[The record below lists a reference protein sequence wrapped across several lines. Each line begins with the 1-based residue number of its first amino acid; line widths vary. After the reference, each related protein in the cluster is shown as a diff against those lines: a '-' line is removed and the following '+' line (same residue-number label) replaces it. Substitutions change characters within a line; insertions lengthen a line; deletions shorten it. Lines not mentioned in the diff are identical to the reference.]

1 MFTYRILHA
10 SLDNN
15 GFVNRNIHRV
25 TSWHQVVVVNNL
37 NKRLDL
43 RPLCDCFRGHS
54 LCHLERLTLDT
65 GNKGVSVRPLGV
77 PVKPFKFKRASRKRH
92 PSVRKLK
99 AIWGGEGREA
109 REGFLHAQCNTWLVY
124 LYTKKRAGE
133 CTRTLH
139 MYRYRCK
146 YTYVRKRRTH
156 PSSNCLTMIAFLPAY
171 RPERIMTA
179 FFSLRNLPIVFAAIG

>member
-77 PVKPFKFKRASRKRH
+77 PVKPFKFKRA
-92 PSVRKLK
+92 
-99 AIWGGEGREA
+99 
-109 REGFLHAQCNTWLVY
+109 
-124 LYTKKRAGE
+124 
-133 CTRTLH
+133 
-139 MYRYRCK
+139 
-146 YTYVRKRRTH
+146 
-156 PSSNCLTMIAFLPAY
+156 
-171 RPERIMTA
+171 
-179 FFSLRNLPIVFAAIG
+179 